1 MGMDAAANHTLI
13 EELYEAYVTA
23 DLEAILKPF
32 NDQSVWIELGDNQ
45 RTGVFRGATGLLEHA
60 MRNLELTDGTLA
72 TELQE
77 SVGGERFV
85 VAIERATALRAGRSL
100 DMLCATSYQMT
111 GGMVAEMRVLP
122 FDSQEWQ
129 RFWE

>member
-1 MGMDAAANHTLI
+1 MHMDSAANLELI
-13 EELYEAYVTA
+13 KDLYGAYISG
-23 DLEAILKPF
+23 DLEAILRPF

-45 RTGVFRGATGLLEHA
+45 RTGVFHGATGLLEHS

-72 TELQE
+72 TEVQE
-77 SVGGERFV
+77 IVGGAQYV
-85 VAIERATALRAGRSL
+85 VAIERATAQRNGRSL
-100 DMLCATSYQMT
+100 DMLCATSYQIAD
-111 GGMVAEMRVLP
+111 GVVAEMQVLP